1 MTHIAVQESLNG
13 KTVEWMEKVSD
24 AQYGNFQSTSG
35 GVMSSAKEPSAAQ
48 KLFGDF
54 DPDAVLEGSAM
65 IAMIDYLLRDSGIS
79 FRELA
84 NFDPALLLGDVDG
97 SQELKEVPLALRDQL
112 LFPYLAGAAFSV
124 KVLDAAGGW
133 TGLHTIFEKPPAS
146 TQHIMHPDL
155 YLRGVMPE
163 KVELPRMNGIV
174 PRGWKKLDE
183 NVIGEFG
190 MNQIFKQFLGKARAD
205 ELAASWT
212 GDRYALYEE
221 SPEGPAMLVIRM
233 RLAGEAEAARFFD
246 GYSELLDKKHSAPAS
261 AARQAG
267 SLFIQTPGG
276 GAFIRCVARDC
287 LFGEGATRA
296 QFDAMTNALRWPQ
309 LRADAMPMPGLPGAT
324 AFLATP
330 RPPQTDSLSQ
340 LPAAR

>member
-1 MTHIAVQESLNG
+1 
-13 KTVEWMEKVSD
+13 
-24 AQYGNFQSTSG
+24 
-35 GVMSSAKEPSAAQ
+35 
-48 KLFGDF
+48 
-54 DPDAVLEGSAM
+54 M

-97 SQELKEVPLALRDQL
+97 SQELKEVPLALKDQL

-205 ELAASWT
+205 ELAATWS
-212 GDRYALYEE
+212 GDRYAIYEE

-246 GYSELLDKKHSAPAS
+246 GYSELLDKKHSAPHVRGEAGQFAFYPDARWRRVYS
-261 AARQAG
+261 LRRPRLPAWRGSDARPVRRHDARPALAA
-267 SLFIQTPGG
+267 
-276 GAFIRCVARDC
+276 VARRC
-287 LFGEGATRA
+287 HAHAWPARRA
-296 QFDAMTNALRWPQ
+296 PRSWP
-309 LRADAMPMPGLPGAT
+309 
-324 AFLATP
+324 FLGH
-330 RPPQTDSLSQ
+330 PQTDSLSQ